1 MTTDQQAEFARIQ
14 GYLNS
19 QGERHSHTGLWPRVV
34 KARLQLLD
42 SLEQVSEEQ
51 ASWAPA
57 AEDWS
62 IKEVAVHLL
71 NSSRSV
77 CLIVQ
82 SLSEGRDADSSGIE
96 PPREG
101 SETPIAE
108 LYNQI
113 RDDGIEWTI
122 TTAALPQ
129 MPPLEPT
136 ANHSMFGD
144 LHARA
149 WHLFQ
154 RVHDLDHMN
163 QIEAVKQAEGYPSA

>member
-1 MTTDQQAEFARIQ
+1 MTSDQQTEFDRIR

-19 QGERHSHTGLWPRVV
+19 QGERSSHSEIWPRAI
-34 KARLQLLD
+34 KARMQLLD
-42 SLEQVSEEQ
+42 SLEKVNDEQ
-51 ASWAPA
+51 ASWAPSD
-57 AEDWS
+57 ENWS
-62 IKEVAVHLL
+62 IKEVALHIL

-77 CLIVQ
+77 RQIVH
-82 SLSEGRDADSSGIE
+82 SLSEGKDADSSGIE
-96 PPREG
+96 PPRK
-101 SETPIAE
+101 TTDAPVAE
-108 LYNQI
+108 LYDEL
-113 RDDGIEWTI
+113 RDDGIEWTVAI
-122 TTAALPQ
+122 TALPQ

-163 QIEAVKQAEGYPSA
+163 QIEAVKQAEGYPAA